1 MIAGYIIAYNETDKM
16 VLQPTKYLPN
26 SVYDVYAHLHSLR
39 LSLLRSQC
47 TQCMRSLFQNVHWYM
62 NFRQGFH
69 TKWSAVLTA
78 SAVSSFSRT
87 LLKNKSWVGIVSK
100 SQKSLEASSL
110 VASQIRTDH
119 LISFHL
125 YKYNINMS
133 RSWVSDCLWTLD
145 LSITTIAL

>member
-47 TQCMRSLFQNVHWYM
+47 IQCMLLYSRMSTETWISDRASTQN
-62 NFRQGFH
+62 GA
-69 TKWSAVLTA
+69 AVLTA
-78 SAVSSFSRT
+78 SAVSSFS

-110 VASQIRTDH
+110 VTSQIRTDQ

-125 YKYNINMS
+125 YKYKTS
-133 RSWVSDCLWTLD
+133 TWVSYGWATACGPWICLSLQ
-145 LSITTIAL
+145 